1 MPTMVRQARSEATR
15 KRIIIAAVETF
26 NEIGYASAGLGEI
39 VERAQ
44 MTKGALYYHFNSK
57 DSLAA
62 AIIEEGSTSLFN
74 AFHNISES
82 PGPALEGM
90 IHGTFVV
97 VDLFNSDMVARS
109 ATQLLRALG
118 EFNTTVAD
126 TYIGWLDEMSA
137 RATAALEEGDLRPN
151 LDPRAVGD
159 TIVAAMLGAELL
171 STSSG
176 DNILHR
182 VTRMWEVLLPAIV
195 TDKSLPYFRE
205 FLARESLR
213 RAAAM
218 TE

>member
-1 MPTMVRQARSEATR
+1 MVRQARSEATR

-26 NEIGYASAGLGEI
+26 NEIGYPAAGLGEI

-57 DSLAA
+57 ESLAS
-62 AIIEEGSTSLFN
+62 AIIEEGSASLFN
-74 AFHNISES
+74 AFRNISES
-82 PGPALEGM
+82 PGPALEG
-90 IHGTFVV
+90 IVHGTFVV
-97 VDLFNSDMVARS
+97 VDLFISDMVARS
-109 ATQLLRALG
+109 AIQLLRALG
-118 EFNTTVAD
+118 EFNATVAQ
-126 TYIGWLDEMSA
+126 TYTGWLDEMSA
-137 RATAALEEGDLRPN
+137 RTTAALDEGDLRPN
-151 LDPRAVGD
+151 LDPRAVGE
-159 TIVAAMLGAELL
+159 TVVAAMLGAELL

-176 DNILHR
+176 DDFVQR

-213 RAAAM
+213 HAAVM